1 MGLSPR
7 HGTNRESNKAY
18 TGGINMGTFAFKM
31 PDIGEGV
38 VEGEVVEW
46 MVAVGDVVKEDDPI
60 LSVMTDKATVEIPS
74 PVDGKVTK
82 VIGEAGDIL
91 PVGVVCIEFEVDG
104 AGNASASEEA
114 PTKKEAEPA
123 KEEPKATP
131 APTPA
136 PKAAAETPPAPTP
149 APAMAPVPRAP
160 GTKALASP
168 AVRQRAREANI
179 SLDHVS
185 GSGPAGR
192 ISHADLDTHIAG
204 GASGAS
210 RSAPVGGRARVQL
223 NGTEAMKVIG
233 LRRKIADSM
242 IASYSTI
249 PHFSYFEEVDVTA
262 LEELR
267 QHLNATRPEG
277 APKLTYLPFIMQA
290 LVRALAERPECNAL
304 YDDEANIVTRHE
316 AINLGIATQ
325 TDRGLFVPVVKHV
338 EAMDIWQSATEMG
351 RVTSATRDGKA
362 GVEDLSGSTFTITSL
377 GRLGGLGATPIINKP
392 EVGILGVHNA
402 KDRAVVRNGAVVIR
416 RMMNLS
422 SSWDHRVVDG
432 HDGATLVQLVKTY
445 LENPATIFM

>member
-1 MGLSPR
+1 MGI
-7 HGTNRESNKAY
+7 Y
-18 TGGINMGTFAFKM
+18 AFKL

-46 MVAVGDVVKEDDPI
+46 MVSVGDVVKEDDPI

-82 VIGEAGDIL
+82 IIGEPGDIL
-91 PVGVVCIEFEVDG
+91 PVGEVCIEFEVDG
-104 AGNASASEEA
+104 AGNASASAEEVEPKPEPVA
-114 PTKKEAEPA
+114 EPTPA
-123 KEEPKATP
+123 KEEVKPEPVVEKAP
-131 APTPA
+131 EPV
-136 PKAAAETPPAPTP
+136 AAA
-149 APAMAPVPRAP
+149 APVARAA

-179 SLDHVS
+179 DLQIVA
-185 GSGPAGR
+185 GSGPGGR
-192 ISHADLDTHIAG
+192 ISHADLDRHIAG

-210 RSAPVGGRARVQL
+210 SFAPVGATTKTKL
-223 NGTEAMKVIG
+223 TGTEDVKVIG

-242 IASYSTI
+242 MSSYSTI
-249 PHFSYFEEVDVTA
+249 AHFSYFEEVDITA

-267 QHLNATRPEG
+267 QHLNSTRPEG

-290 LVRALAERPECNAL
+290 LVKALKESPECNAL
-304 YDDEANIVTRHE
+304 YDDEANVVTRHQ
-316 AINLGIATQ
+316 AIHLGIATQ
-325 TDRGLFVPVVKHV
+325 TDRGLYVPVVKHV
-338 EAMDIWQSATEMG
+338 EAMDIWQSASEMV
-351 RVTSATRDGKA
+351 RVTSATREGKA
-362 GVEDLSGSTFTITSL
+362 SADELSGSTFTITSL

-402 KDRAVVRNGAVVIR
+402 KERAVVRNGQIVVR

-432 HDGATLVQLVKTY
+432 HDGATLVQKVKTL

>member
-1 MGLSPR
+1 
-7 HGTNRESNKAY
+7 
-18 TGGINMGTFAFKM
+18 MGTFEFKL

-46 MVAVGDVVKEDDPI
+46 LVAVGDSIKEDDPI
-60 LSVMTDKATVEIPS
+60 LSVMTDKATVEIPAPCEGTVKS
-74 PVDGKVTK
+74 IV
-82 VIGEAGDIL
+82 GEAGDIL
-91 PVGVVCIEFEVDG
+91 PVGAVCIVFEVDG
-104 AGNASASEEA
+104 DGNAGEEKTETPA
-114 PTKKEAEPA
+114 PA
-123 KEEPKATP
+123 KEEKPAKKAEATTP
-131 APTPA
+131 AAPTLPPVEAA
-136 PKAAAETPPAPTP
+136 PAAA
-149 APAMAPVPRAP
+149 PVSRAA

-168 AVRQRAREANI
+168 AVRQRARSANVD
-179 SLDHVS
+179 LQHVA

-192 ISHADLDTHIAG
+192 ISHADLDRHIAG

-210 RSAPVGGRARVQL
+210 SARPMGGPAKVER
-223 NGTEAMKVIG
+223 NGTEEIKVIG
-233 LRRKIADSM
+233 LRRKIADGMMS
-242 IASYSTI
+242 SYSTI

-290 LVRALAERPECNAL
+290 LVKALEQRPECNAL
-304 YDDEANIVTRHE
+304 YDDDANVVTRHE

-325 TDRGLFVPVVKHV
+325 TDRGLYVPVVKHV
-338 EAMDIWQSATEMG
+338 EAMDIWSAATEMV

-402 KDRAVVRNGAVVIR
+402 KDRAVVRNGHVVVR

>member
-1 MGLSPR
+1 
-7 HGTNRESNKAY
+7 
-18 TGGINMGTFAFKM
+18 MGTFAFKM

-46 MVAVGDVVKEDDPI
+46 MVAVGDIVKEDDPI

-74 PVDGKVTK
+74 PVDGKVTR
-82 VIGEAGDIL
+82 VVGEAGDTL
-91 PVGVVCIEFEVDG
+91 PVGVVCIEFEVEGD
-104 AGNASASEEA
+104 GNAASSDDAPAPKAA
-114 PTKKEAEPA
+114 PTPT
-123 KEEPKATP
+123 PKA

-136 PKAAAETPPAPTP
+136 PKAAPTP
-149 APAMAPVPRAP
+149 APKATPVAATPAVQRAA
-160 GTKALASP
+160 GTKALSSP
-168 AVRQRAREANI
+168 AVRQRARQANI
-179 SLDHVS
+179 DLNMVA

-192 ISHADLDTHIAG
+192 ISHADLDAHIAG

-210 RSAPVGGRARVQL
+210 RARPMGASARTER
-223 NGTEAMKVIG
+223 NGTEEIKVIG
-233 LRRKIADSM
+233 LRRKIAEGMVS
-242 IASYSTI
+242 SYTTI

-262 LEELR
+262 LEDLR

-290 LVRALAERPECNAL
+290 LAKALRERPECNAV
-304 YDDEANIVTRHE
+304 YDDDSNIVTRHE

-325 TDRGLFVPVVKHV
+325 TDRGLFVPVVQHV
-338 EAMDIWQSATEMG
+338 EAMDIWQSAEEMV

-362 GVEDLSGSTFTITSL
+362 TPEDLSGSTFTITSL

-402 KDRAVVRNGAVVIR
+402 KDRAVVRDGNIVIR

-432 HDGATLVQLVKTY
+432 HDGASLVQVVKSY
-445 LENPATIFM
+445 LEHPATIFM

>member
-1 MGLSPR
+1 
-7 HGTNRESNKAY
+7 
-18 TGGINMGTFAFKM
+18 MGTFAFKM

-46 MVAVGDVVKEDDPI
+46 MVAVGDTVKEDDPI

-74 PVDGKVTK
+74 PVDGTVTK
-82 VIGEAGDIL
+82 VVGEAGDIL

-104 AGNASASEEA
+104 AGNASASDDALAAKEA
-114 PTKKEAEPA
+114 PAPAA
-123 KEEPKATP
+123 KESKPEPTPEVAP

-136 PKAAAETPPAPTP
+136 PKAAATP
-149 APAMAPVPRAP
+149 APAAAPVARAP

-179 SLDHVS
+179 SLDHVA

-192 ISHADLDTHIAG
+192 ISHADLDAHIAG

-210 RSAPVGGRARVQL
+210 RAAPMGGRARTEL

-242 IASYSTI
+242 IASYSSI
-249 PHFSYFEEVDVTA
+249 PHFSYFEEVDVTS

-290 LVRALAERPECNAL
+290 LVKALAQRPECNAL
-304 YDDEANIVTRHE
+304 YDDEANVVTRHE

-351 RVTSATRDGKA
+351 RVTGATRDGKA
-362 GVEDLSGSTFTITSL
+362 GVEDLTGSTFTITSL

-402 KDRAVVRNGAVVIR
+402 KDRAVVRDGAVVIR

-432 HDGATLVQLVKTY
+432 HDGASLVQLVKTY

>member
-1 MGLSPR
+1 
-7 HGTNRESNKAY
+7 
-18 TGGINMGTFAFKM
+18 MGTYAFKL

-46 MVAVGDVVKEDDPI
+46 MVSVGDTVKEDDPI

-82 VIGEAGDIL
+82 IIGEPGDIL
-91 PVGVVCIEFEVDG
+91 PVGEVCIEFEVDG
-104 AGNASASEEA
+104 AGNASSSTDGAE
-114 PTKKEAEPA
+114 PTPEPVAEPAPA
-123 KEEPKATP
+123 KEEVKPEPVAEKAPEPLAAP
-131 APTPA
+131 APVA
-136 PKAAAETPPAPTP
+136 RAA
-149 APAMAPVPRAP
+149 

-179 SLDHVS
+179 DLQIVA
-185 GSGPAGR
+185 GSGPGGR
-192 ISHADLDTHIAG
+192 ISHADLDRHIAG

-210 RSAPVGGRARVQL
+210 SFAPVGASVKTKL
-223 NGTEAMKVIG
+223 TGTEEVKVIG

-242 IASYSTI
+242 MSSYSTI
-249 PHFSYFEEVDVTA
+249 AHFSYFEEVDITA

-267 QHLNATRPEG
+267 QHLNSTRPEG

-290 LVRALAERPECNAL
+290 LVKALKESPECNAL
-304 YDDEANIVTRHE
+304 YDDEANVVTRHQ
-316 AINLGIATQ
+316 AIHLGIATQ
-325 TDRGLFVPVVKHV
+325 TDRGLYVPVVKHV
-338 EAMDIWQSATEMG
+338 EAMDIWQSASEMV

-362 GVEDLSGSTFTITSL
+362 TADELSGSTFTITSL

-402 KDRAVVRNGAVVIR
+402 KERAVVRNGQIVVR

-432 HDGATLVQLVKTY
+432 HDGATLVQKVKTL